1 MASKRTEALLVFR
14 VPTGFTGKARAVVT
28 DVDGTLMD
36 SQHRLPAAHLA
47 ALRSL
52 MRRNVPVVL
61 ATGKHRGPW
70 TQRLIQEVVDH
81 DIQVASPWTLNAP
94 GVFVQGLRVCDASG
108 EVVAAR
114 TLAPELLR
122 RCARL
127 AEREAWTLLSYTDA
141 DTIAS
146 NRPDPETAKI
156 DALGEPPVEV
166 ASCEGAKVHK
176 LLFLGRPADE
186 QAIRKA
192 VEAEVGEEASITVA
206 IAGMVEVLPK
216 NSSKADGV
224 RQALEILGIQPREVL
239 ALGDGENDVEMME
252 FIRGAGGL
260 TAAVANARPQL
271 RRAAEFEVPSC
282 DEDSSSLERTGGRMP
297 WSDGLLDRAGC
308 DTRAC
313 CHHWHN
319 VPDLILACIGM
330 QELCDDSSLL
340 QLPKPPGG
348 LAAARGRAGAF
359 GVPWARIAWQVRP
372 DILLA
377 VPGLLLALVLLLALE
392 RARPRFR
399 AASSALVAAGSLV
412 AANGLVAQNP
422 ELAVLDLFFARC
434 LALGF
439 LGLAFLKLPDRPN
452 VVPGSAV
459 EAAQILAV
467 SFFFSA
473 GTLLQ
478 VMAMHFSPGSTVLL
492 AASAQFCACAV
503 LKGLLQGLEWDETWA
518 ALLLAVVV
526 LVTLT
531 GCQGSWQW
539 GCGLGLLSAVATG
552 TACLVQR
559 HLSGKMHHLVLLTY
573 SGAMGLLMISPAV
586 TAFPDGSTLA
596 ALDVGQL
603 LRVAVF
609 GLLHFSFALNCL
621 RAANGAM
628 GLKAE
633 SSYVLVSL
641 LSLGFQFPVD
651 LFVFRMD
658 VLLPMSP
665 YLAAVAAC
673 LVFAYLTSYKCIIRA
688 EECLSLAR
696 SLHLEPQNFS

>member
-1 MASKRTEALLVFR
+1 MASKRTEAGLCLLALLVFR

-81 DIQVASPWTLNAP
+81 DIQAASPWTLNAP

-252 FIRGAGGL
+252 FIRAEPVEGLGTRRGGAGGL

-282 DEDSSSLERTGGRMP
+282 DEDGWSHAVERWILTARGVTP
-297 WSDGLLDRAGC
+297 ARAQK
-308 DTRAC
+308 
-313 CHHWHN
+313 
-319 VPDLILACIGM
+319 
-330 QELCDDSSLL
+330 QELRD
-340 QLPKPPGG
+340 K
-348 LAAARGRAGAF
+348 
-359 GVPWARIAWQVRP
+359 
-372 DILLA
+372 
-377 VPGLLLALVLLLALE
+377 
-392 RARPRFR
+392 
-399 AASSALVAAGSLV
+399 
-412 AANGLVAQNP
+412 
-422 ELAVLDLFFARC
+422 FF
-434 LALGF
+434 
-439 LGLAFLKLPDRPN
+439 P
-452 VVPGSAV
+452 
-459 EAAQILAV
+459 
-467 SFFFSA
+467 
-473 GTLLQ
+473 
-478 VMAMHFSPGSTVLL
+478 
-492 AASAQFCACAV
+492 
-503 LKGLLQGLEWDETWA
+503 
-518 ALLLAVVV
+518 
-526 LVTLT
+526 
-531 GCQGSWQW
+531 
-539 GCGLGLLSAVATG
+539 
-552 TACLVQR
+552 
-559 HLSGKMHHLVLLTY
+559 
-573 SGAMGLLMISPAV
+573 
-586 TAFPDGSTLA
+586 
-596 ALDVGQL
+596 
-603 LRVAVF
+603 
-609 GLLHFSFALNCL
+609 
-621 RAANGAM
+621 
-628 GLKAE
+628 
-633 SSYVLVSL
+633 
-641 LSLGFQFPVD
+641 
-651 LFVFRMD
+651 
-658 VLLPMSP
+658 
-665 YLAAVAAC
+665 
-673 LVFAYLTSYKCIIRA
+673 
-688 EECLSLAR
+688 
-696 SLHLEPQNFS
+696 